1 MKRTKTRKRVRTLD
15 SSWMAL
21 TSSDKRS
28 KHSIGSGGCWGA
40 EAAMDS
46 SCAARTESR
55 DSGTLSLSNRFAIAA
70 PPSERMPTKAVDRR
84 SQTVLDDGVPK
95 IACHFR
101 SDDYRKHRFSRKS
114 GRASAE
120 KGGYGGEGGES
131 GEDGG
136 GGI

>member
-1 MKRTKTRKRVRTLD
+1 MD

-21 TSSDKRS
+21 TTSDKRS

-55 DSGTLSLSNRFAIAA
+55 DSGTLSLSNRLAMAA
-70 PPSERMPTKAVDRR
+70 PPSERMPRKVVDRR
-84 SQTVLDDGVPK
+84 SQTGLDDGVPK
-95 IACHFR
+95 IAGHFR
-101 SDDYRKHRFSRKS
+101 SDDYGKHFFSQKS

-120 KGGYGGEGGES
+120 KGGYVGEGRES
-131 GEDGG
+131 GDDGG